1 MTTERTVF
9 VEYAAVVEDVTADV
23 VARKEDADVLEV
35 GFVVVVVVVVVVVLT
50 AIVVAMEVS

>member
-35 GFVVVVVVVVVVVLT
+35 GFVVVVVVVVVLT

>member
-1 MTTERTVF
+1 MF